1 MKVIVKRKASK
12 SQKSYHFPFSIGDV
26 VLLNS
31 YGYRFANQNRMAK
44 EFRINDLNLFDALG
58 DYFTLDK
65 SEYYSKMQW
74 KIKDILTTHSLVLNN
89 SFGIRIINREK
100 KELLILCY
108 TKSPTEFKIVRKNK
122 KQIKQLTINID

>member
-12 SQKSYHFPFSIGDV
+12 SQKSYHLPFSIGDV
-26 VLLNS
+26 VLLKS
-31 YGYRFANQNRMAK
+31 YGYRFANQNRIAK
-44 EFRINDLNLFDALG
+44 EFGINDINFFNALG

-74 KIKDILTTHSLVLNN
+74 KIKDILTIHSLIINK
-89 SFGIRIINREK
+89 SFGVRIINREK
-100 KELLILCY
+100 KELLILCCI
-108 TKSPTEFKIVRKNK
+108 KHPIEFKIVRKSK

>member
-1 MKVIVKRKASK
+1 MNVIVKRKADK
-12 SQKSYHFPFSIGDV
+12 SQKSYHLPFSIGDV

-31 YGYRFANQNRMAK
+31 YGYRFANQDRIAK
-44 EFRINDLNLFDALG
+44 VFRINDLNLFNALG

-74 KIKDILTTHSLVLNN
+74 KIKDILTTESLIINN
-89 SFGIRIINREK
+89 SFGVRIINREK
-100 KELLILCY
+100 KELLIICRI
-108 TKSPTEFKIVRKNK
+108 KSPIEFKIVRKSK